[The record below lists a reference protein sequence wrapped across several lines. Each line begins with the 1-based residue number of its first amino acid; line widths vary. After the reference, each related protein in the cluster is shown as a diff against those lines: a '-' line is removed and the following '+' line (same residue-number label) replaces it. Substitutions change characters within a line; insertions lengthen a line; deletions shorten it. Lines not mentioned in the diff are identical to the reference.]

1 MPAWATGLK
10 GWCRYLLHT
19 GAGLP
24 LPDTTV
30 RKWVTKSSAISRV
43 SPGEG
48 SVRSINGFLLT
59 SAKYWYIRD
68 ELLTREAQGRWS
80 ILISLKWK
88 HFFCTVAKRWK
99 THPPHLYY
107 GYGVSGRKRLT
118 ANITQTEFNKH
129 NSWTYPT
136 GSGNEIGPDKSTHPI
151 TFSSFLPMKIRP
163 PINVFI
169 LHSVRSLY
177 IYKFDS
183 FLHRES
189 LCAFPNDILNANL
202 AYSCILRVYNFAY
215 AR

>member
-1 MPAWATGLK
+1 MVPFLFAFKKKQKNEAKPSLTFVKSVVKETVSSHVHSAGWASFRGPAVG
-10 GWCRYLLHT
+10 R
-19 GAGLP
+19 
-24 LPDTTV
+24 
-30 RKWVTKSSAISRV
+30 
-43 SPGEG
+43 
-48 SVRSINGFLLT
+48 INGFLLT

-68 ELLTREAQGRWS
+68 ELLTREAQGQWS